1 MLFHRSN
8 ARKDFPMMIE
18 TIADFAP
25 QGVEAGVGLAL
36 QDESQRYLFFLAGSR
51 HTYPPGDVFY
61 AGIGGHLEAGEDW
74 MTCAQREAVEEI
86 GTQVEIIPASVTWY
100 IPHQGPVGQV
110 KLSDRPRPFALYE
123 MIHPPQTPRAG
134 EIYRIVIYTARLH
147 AKPKDLPPEEVL
159 GVIALTVNQ
168 VIRGPERKPSLAE
181 LLEEGASLLAGEERV
196 DFNVRLYPLGTAS
209 ALAHIFRHCGLG
221 TEVT

>member
-1 MLFHRSN
+1 
-8 ARKDFPMMIE
+8 MMIE

-86 GTQVEIIPASVTWY
+86 GTQVEILPASVTWH
-100 IPHQGPVGQV
+100 IPHQGPVGQ
-110 KLSDRPRPFALYE
+110 S
-123 MIHPPQTPRAG
+123 
-134 EIYRIVIYTARLH
+134 
-147 AKPKDLPPEEVL
+147 
-159 GVIALTVNQ
+159 
-168 VIRGPERKPSLAE
+168 S
-181 LLEEGASLLAGEERV
+181 
-196 DFNVRLYPLGTAS
+196 
-209 ALAHIFRHCGLG
+209 
-221 TEVT
+221 